1 MADNGSTGHN
11 TNWPLAQTIVLF
23 LVSSIVLGWPWL
35 SGSATIP
42 WDAKAHFLPHLQFL
56 AQSFHAGQSPFWN
69 PYIFSGSPQIADP
82 QSLIFS
88 LPFLLVALFDA
99 SPTAYVLDCT
109 VLGMQTIGGV
119 GILLFFRERRWFWGG
134 ALIAAII
141 FVHGGSAAWRVQH
154 VGQIIS
160 LAWWPISLWLL
171 ERTISRGGLANGIA
185 LGFIAAMMALG
196 RDQVAWLGLW
206 LLAAYAVSRLVESP
220 ERTEKFKRVFLP
232 LSAAALV
239 FLLLTLIPVSLSALL
254 VEHSTRAGL
263 DYEAAARGS
272 LHPSALL
279 TLLVPN
285 LFGSDGPFL
294 EFWGAPSA
302 IWADTGLFLARNM
315 SVLYLGSL
323 PVLALLGWGMLRGFA
338 LAKEVRILTFL
349 VVLTLLYALG
359 RYTPVFEVLHASLP
373 GAGLFRRA
381 ADATFFISTL
391 AAILAGWILGRVLD
405 GSARPLGRSSQ
416 KIAGII
422 LLLIFA
428 TSLLVAF
435 AFGQLDKA
443 IIPILLAVATMLIS
457 LVALRLV
464 DTRSAWHSTLS
475 VILLAGVLTVDLG
488 VHNGPSES
496 TALPPADFAMLDQH
510 GTNETIQFL
519 KARIAAA
526 ATADRRD
533 RVELAGLGFAWP
545 NASMTH
551 RLENT
556 LGYNPVRLDDYA
568 KATGAGDTVAEPG
581 QRQFSALM
589 PSYDSHLADLL
600 GLRYI
605 VTGVDIEKIDPK
617 LTEDALLLLA
627 QTPDGLIYE
636 NPDALPRVMIVAK
649 AQSVDQDGLIRT
661 GEWPAG
667 FDPKE
672 TVLLDPGV
680 AGIVPAVTVDQ
691 ASGKPHA
698 EASAVIRDYQTTEIV
713 VQTKSDH
720 QGYLLLNDV
729 WHPWWFAEI
738 DGAPAPVLRANG
750 LFRAVALPQGE
761 HEIRFRFRPFLGAW
775 SQISGSIGGS
785 TPN

>member
-1 MADNGSTGHN
+1 MADSGSTGRN
-11 TNWPLAQTIVLF
+11 THWPLEQTIALF
-23 LVSSIVLGWPWL
+23 LISSIVLGWPWL

-42 WDAKAHFLPHLQFL
+42 WDAKAHFLPQLQFL
-56 AQSFHAGQSPFWN
+56 AQSIHAGQSPFWN
-69 PYIFSGSPQIADP
+69 PYVFSGSPHVADP

-88 LPFLLVALFDA
+88 LPFLLVALFDTA
-99 SPTAYVLDCT
+99 PTAYVLDCT
-109 VLGMQTIGGV
+109 VFGMLALGGV
-119 GILLFFRERRWFWGG
+119 GIILFFRERRWFWGG

-141 FVHGGSAAWRVQH
+141 FAHGGSAAWRVQH
-154 VGQIIS
+154 VGQIVS
-160 LAWWPISLWLL
+160 LAWWPLSLWLL
-171 ERTISRGGLANGIA
+171 ERTIARGGLANGVA

-206 LLAAYAVSRLVESP
+206 LLLLYALW
-220 ERTEKFKRVFLP
+220 RTLEAPDRIEHLKRSFRP
-232 LSAAALV
+232 LSAGLLV
-239 FLLLTLIPVSLSALL
+239 FLALTFIPVLLSALL
-254 VEHSTRAGL
+254 AGGSTRDTL
-263 DYEAAARGS
+263 DYDAAARGS
-272 LHPSALL
+272 LHPSAFL
-279 TLLVPN
+279 TLIVPN
-285 LFGSDGPFL
+285 LFGADGPFGD
-294 EFWGAPSA
+294 FWGAPSP
-302 IWADTGLFLARNM
+302 IWADTGLYLARNM
-315 SVLYLGSL
+315 SVLYLGTL
-323 PVLALLGWGMLRGFA
+323 PLLALLGWGFVRGLAFA
-338 LAKEVRILTFL
+338 REPRIFFVSTVL
-349 VVLTLLYALG
+349 VLLYALG
-359 RYTPVFEVLHASLP
+359 WYTPVFEVLHASLP

-391 AAILAGWILGRVLD
+391 AAILAGWILGRVLE
-405 GSARPLGRSSQ
+405 GSVRPLGHSSQ

-422 LLLIFA
+422 LLLVFA
-428 TSLLVAF
+428 TSSLVAV

-443 IIPILLAVATMLIS
+443 ITPILLAAATMLIS
-457 LVALRLV
+457 FVALRLV
-464 DTRSAWHSTLS
+464 DTRSTWHSTLS

-488 VHNGPSES
+488 VHNGPNES

-568 KATGAGDTVAEPG
+568 QATGAGDTVAEPG

-617 LTEDALLLLA
+617 LTEEALLLLA
-627 QTPDGLIYE
+627 QTPDGLVYE
-636 NPDALPRVMIVAK
+636 NPDALPRVMMVAK
-649 AQSVDQDGLIRT
+649 AQGIDQDELIRT

-680 AGIVPAVTVDQ
+680 AGIVPEVTADQ
-691 ASGKPHA
+691 AGDQPHA
-698 EASAVIRDYQTTEIV
+698 QASAVIRDYGTTEIV
-713 VQTKSDH
+713 VQTQSDH

-738 DGAPAPVLRANG
+738 DGVATPVLRANG

-761 HEIRFRFRPFLGAW
+761 HEIRFRFRPFWGAW
-775 SQISGSIGGS
+775 NQIWGYRGGS
-785 TPN
+785 TTN

>member
-1 MADNGSTGHN
+1 MGGDGSAFSAK
-11 TNWPLAQTIVLF
+11 NWPLPQSIALFLISFIVLN
-23 LVSSIVLGWPWL
+23 WPWL
-35 SGSATIP
+35 SGHVTIP
-42 WDAKAHFLPHLQFL
+42 WDAKAHFLPQLQFL
-56 AQSFHAGQSPFWN
+56 ADSLNSGQSPFWN
-69 PYIFSGSPQIADP
+69 PYVFSGSPQIADP

-88 LPFLLVALFDA
+88 LPFLLVAFFDEV
-99 SPTAYVLDCT
+99 PTAYVLDST
-109 VLGMQTIGGV
+109 VLGMLGLGGV
-119 GILLFFRERRWFWGG
+119 GIILFFRERGWFWGG

-154 VGQIIS
+154 VGQIVS
-160 LAWWPISLWLL
+160 LAFWPLSLWSL
-171 ERTISRGGLANGIA
+171 ERTIARGGLANGIA

-206 LLAAYAVSRLVESP
+206 LLLLYALWRTLEAPGRIEYLKRLL
-220 ERTEKFKRVFLP
+220 LP
-232 LSAAALV
+232 LGAGLLV
-239 FLLLTLIPVSLSALL
+239 FLALTFVPVLLSALL
-254 VEHSTRAGL
+254 AGDSIRGTL
-263 DYEAAARGS
+263 DYDAAARGS
-272 LHPSALL
+272 LHPSAFL
-279 TLLVPN
+279 TLIVPN
-285 LFGSDGPFL
+285 LFGADGPFGD
-294 EFWGAPSA
+294 FWGAPSP
-302 IWADTGLFLARNM
+302 IWADTGLYLARNM
-315 SVLYLGSL
+315 SVLYLGTL
-323 PVLALLGWGMLRGFA
+323 PILALLGWGFVRGLAFA
-338 LAKEVRILTFL
+338 REPRIFFVSTVL
-349 VVLTLLYALG
+349 VLLYALG
-359 RYTPVFEVLHASLP
+359 WYTPVFEVLHASLP

-422 LLLIFA
+422 LLLVFA
-428 TSLLVAF
+428 TCLLVAF

-443 IIPILLAVATMLIS
+443 IIPILLAAATMLIS
-457 LVALRLV
+457 LAALHLV

-488 VHNGPSES
+488 VHNGPNES
-496 TALPPADFAMLDQH
+496 TALPPTDFAMLDQN

-519 KARIAAA
+519 KARITAA
-526 ATADRRD
+526 ATPDRRD

-581 QRQFSALM
+581 QRQFAALM

-605 VTGVDIEKIDPK
+605 VTSVDIEKIDPK
-617 LTEDALLLLA
+617 LTEEALLLLA

-636 NPDALPRVMIVAK
+636 NPDALPRVMMVAK

-680 AGIVPAVTVDQ
+680 AGIVPEVTADQ
-691 ASGKPHA
+691 AGDQPHA
-698 EASAVIRDYQTTEIV
+698 QASAVIRDYGTTEIV
-713 VQTKSDH
+713 VQTQSDH

-738 DGAPAPVLRANG
+738 DGVATPVLRANG

-761 HEIRFRFRPFLGAW
+761 HEIRFRFRPFWGAW
-775 SQISGSIGGS
+775 NQIWGYRGGS
-785 TPN
+785 TTN

>member
-1 MADNGSTGHN
+1 
-11 TNWPLAQTIVLF
+11 
-23 LVSSIVLGWPWL
+23 
-35 SGSATIP
+35 
-42 WDAKAHFLPHLQFL
+42 
-56 AQSFHAGQSPFWN
+56 
-69 PYIFSGSPQIADP
+69 
-82 QSLIFS
+82 
-88 LPFLLVALFDA
+88 
-99 SPTAYVLDCT
+99 
-109 VLGMQTIGGV
+109 
-119 GILLFFRERRWFWGG
+119 
-134 ALIAAII
+134 
-141 FVHGGSAAWRVQH
+141 
-154 VGQIIS
+154 
-160 LAWWPISLWLL
+160 
-171 ERTISRGGLANGIA
+171 
-185 LGFIAAMMALG
+185 
-196 RDQVAWLGLW
+196 
-206 LLAAYAVSRLVESP
+206 
-220 ERTEKFKRVFLP
+220 
-232 LSAAALV
+232 
-239 FLLLTLIPVSLSALL
+239 
-254 VEHSTRAGL
+254 
-263 DYEAAARGS
+263 
-272 LHPSALL
+272 
-279 TLLVPN
+279 
-285 LFGSDGPFL
+285 
-294 EFWGAPSA
+294 
-302 IWADTGLFLARNM
+302 
-315 SVLYLGSL
+315 
-323 PVLALLGWGMLRGFA
+323 MLRGFA

-359 RYTPVFEVLHASLP
+359 WYTPVFEVLHASLP

-405 GSARPLGRSSQ
+405 GSARSLGRSSQ

-422 LLLIFA
+422 LLLVFA
-428 TSLLVAF
+428 TCLLVAF

-443 IIPILLAVATMLIS
+443 IIPILLAAATMLIS

-464 DTRSAWHSTLS
+464 DTRSTWHSTLS

-488 VHNGPSES
+488 VHNGPNES
-496 TALPPADFAMLDQH
+496 TALAPADFAMLDQN

-533 RVELAGLGFAWP
+533 RVEFVGLGFAWP

-581 QRQFSALM
+581 QRHFSALM

-680 AGIVPAVTVDQ
+680 AGTAPVATADQ
-691 ASGKPHA
+691 ASDQPHA
-698 EASAVIRDYQTTEIV
+698 QASAVIRDYGTTEIV